1 MGTVV
6 LGISRDSIKSHEKFI
21 VKLEGLPF
29 ELLSDEDSAIC
40 NAYQVI
46 KEKNMYGKTVL
57 GIERSTFLINEAG
70 TVIRV
75 WRGVKAAGHAAEV
88 LSALQA
94 VK

>member
-1 MGTVV
+1 M
-6 LGISRDSIKSHEKFI
+6 LGVSRDSIKSHEKFI

-29 ELLSDEDSAIC
+29 ELLADEDSTIC

-57 GIERSTFLINEAG
+57 GIERSTFLISEAG
-70 TVIRV
+70 VVIHS